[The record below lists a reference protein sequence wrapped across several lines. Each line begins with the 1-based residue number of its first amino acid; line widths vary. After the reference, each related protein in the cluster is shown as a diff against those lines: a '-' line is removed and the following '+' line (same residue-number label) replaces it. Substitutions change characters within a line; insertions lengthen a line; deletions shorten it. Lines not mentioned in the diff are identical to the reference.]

1 MIKTLTL
8 NTIFNRRQKRGCWG
22 QWFGISKKRKGI
34 NMERERQMFG
44 KQVFAGPCKANGT
57 QRGILTNR
65 LWQVPPCLHTQFIL
79 QFSVGMAPFME
90 QDLIHILLGSFR
102 ESQSL
107 LGLDHFSSDYLH
119 NKEIFFCLYYLI
131 EISRIDSQYFSL
143 LLNITVFFKMLS
155 YNI

>member
-1 MIKTLTL
+1 MIKTVTL

-57 QRGILTNR
+57 QRGILTDFGR
-65 LWQVPPCLHTQFIL
+65 FLHVYTPSSYYSFLWEWLPSWNKIL
-79 QFSVGMAPFME
+79 STFFQAA
-90 QDLIHILLGSFR
+90 LGKA
-102 ESQSL
+102 SL